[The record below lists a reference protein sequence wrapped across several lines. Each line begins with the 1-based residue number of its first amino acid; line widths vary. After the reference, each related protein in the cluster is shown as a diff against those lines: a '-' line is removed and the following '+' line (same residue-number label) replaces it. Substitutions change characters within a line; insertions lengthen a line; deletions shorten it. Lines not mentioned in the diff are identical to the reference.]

1 MNNETSQSLF
11 SRVRSEQVRL
21 VLMASAAVWSLIGYW
36 QQFLPFDV
44 VAVIA
49 TFLGGYPIYKE
60 TFRSLRHRRINMEV
74 SMTVAVA
81 ASLIVGAFTAAIV
94 IAFFVILAEYIESYA
109 TDSARATLI
118 QLEKAVPRKAL
129 VRRNGIEIEVDP
141 QTLTS
146 NDLVIVRDGER
157 VPVDGVV
164 IKGDAY
170 INQASITGESIPVEK
185 HIGDGVF
192 AGTIN
197 ESGLL
202 EVQTEKIGTET
213 VFGKIIKLVGEAES
227 KKAPIQK
234 ISDRLAVWLVE
245 FAIGS
250 SLLAYLLT
258 RNPISAIS
266 VVVVAGSCGVA
277 AGTPLAI
284 VAAMGK
290 AAKKGVIVKGGVY
303 IEEMTKVDTIVID
316 KTGTLTLGEPTVQ
329 GFHALD
335 GCSEKQILSYAASAE
350 KHSTHPIARA
360 IVRRAA
366 ELGIRPIEHSQFDY
380 SPGKGVTSEHDGQR
394 ILVGNNRLMSDH
406 QIELP
411 LTVQAPTLG
420 MVPEGI
426 ASVLVAHDGK
436 VCGTIW
442 ISDTVRE
449 ESKLAISELKKMGIK
464 TIMLTGDNKGVAKA
478 VGSEVGV
485 DDVYAELLPQDKVSK
500 IEELVANGRRVA
512 MVGDGVNDAPALAR
526 ASVGIG
532 MGTGTD
538 VAVEEADVVLMT
550 NDLSKIAGTLR
561 LSKKAYHT
569 IMENFYGTII
579 IDGIGVTLAF
589 LGFLNPLSAA
599 VIHTASELVF
609 IANSARLMT

>member
-1 MNNETSQSLF
+1 MG
-11 SRVRSEQVRL
+11 
-21 VLMASAAVWSLIGYW
+21 SAAAWSLVGYW
-36 QQFLPFDV
+36 QRFLPFDL
-44 VAVIA
+44 VAIVA
-49 TFLGGYPIYKE
+49 TFLGGYPIYRE
-60 TFRSLRHRRINMEV
+60 TFHSLRHKRINMEV
-74 SMTVAVA
+74 SMTVAIA

-94 IAFFVILAEYIESYA
+94 IAFFVILAEYIEGYA

-118 QLEKAVPRKAL
+118 QLEKGVPRKAL
-129 VRRNGIEIEVDP
+129 VRRNGVEIEVDP
-141 QTLTS
+141 QTLTP

-157 VPVDGVV
+157 VPVDGVI

-170 INQASITGESIPVEK
+170 INQASITGESTPVEK
-185 HIGDGVF
+185 HVGDGVY
-192 AGTIN
+192 AGTVN

-202 EVQTEKIGTET
+202 EVRTQKIGTET
-213 VFGKIIKLVGEAES
+213 VFGKIIQLVEEAGS
-227 KKAPIQK
+227 KKAPIQR
-234 ISDRLAVWLVE
+234 ISDKLAVWLVY

-258 RNPISAIS
+258 RNPIAAIS

-290 AAKKGVIVKGGVY
+290 AAKKGVIVKGGLY

-329 GFHALD
+329 GFRALD
-335 GCSEKQILSYAASAE
+335 GCSEGQLLSYAASAE

-360 IVRRAA
+360 ITKKAA
-366 ELGIRPIEHSQFDY
+366 ELGIRPIEHSQFNY
-380 SPGKGVTSEHDGQR
+380 SPGKGVSSEHDGQQ
-394 ILVGNNRLMSDH
+394 ILVGSSRLMSDH
-406 QIELP
+406 HIELP
-411 LTVQAPTLG
+411 RDVQLLTPESI
-420 MVPEGI
+420 PEGA
-426 ASVLVAHDGK
+426 ASVLVARDGK

-449 ESKLAISELKKMGIK
+449 ESKLAISDLREMGMK
-464 TIMLTGDNKGVAKA
+464 TVMLTGDNKRVAEA
-478 VGSEVGV
+478 VGSEVGM
-485 DDVYAELLPQDKVSK
+485 DEVYAELLPQDKVSK
-500 IEELVANGRRVA
+500 IEELVASGRRVA
-512 MVGDGVNDAPALAR
+512 LVGDGVNDAPALAR
-526 ASVGIG
+526 ANVGIG

-550 NDLSKIAGTLR
+550 NDLSKIAVTIR
-561 LSKKAYHT
+561 LSKKAYHA

-589 LGFLNPLSAA
+589 LGFLNPLLAA
-599 VIHTASELVF
+599 VIHTTSELVF